1 MVRKAGRKDDLIA
14 FDPDFKKDWMTV
26 WSDISGLMNGDSA
39 VDVQVP
45 GVLKLVEVSSLV
57 RKPVWLKESLEFLRE
72 ISNHIKINSHA
83 SSDREREKFVG
94 CATQR
99 ENQRERER
107 EWMRG
112 LIYLIFIILKML
124 KFFFF
129 QEIKNIVFSNLCPP
143 WTSQL
148 LGTTTGINAVLSL
161 LH

>member
-107 EWMRG
+107 MDERFD
-112 LIYLIFIILKML
+112 LSNFYYPEDVKV
-124 KFFFF
+124 FFF